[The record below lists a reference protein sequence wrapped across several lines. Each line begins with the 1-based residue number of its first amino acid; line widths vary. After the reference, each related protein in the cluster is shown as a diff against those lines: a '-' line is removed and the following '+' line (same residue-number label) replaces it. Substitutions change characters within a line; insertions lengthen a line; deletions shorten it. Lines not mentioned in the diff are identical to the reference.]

1 MLSALIVS
9 KPGLVEDAKY
19 NNNAARWCP
28 ILKGNKTGWWDG
40 LNKKIKDDYGESD
53 NRGIRTLASK
63 DWMGD

>member
-1 MLSALIVS
+1 M
-9 KPGLVEDAKY
+9 
-19 NNNAARWCP
+19 NAARWCP

-40 LNKKIKDDYGESD
+40 LNKKIKDDCGESD

>member
-9 KPGLVEDAKY
+9 KPGLVEDV
-19 NNNAARWCP
+19 
-28 ILKGNKTGWWDG
+28 
-40 LNKKIKDDYGESD
+40 NKKIKDDCGESD